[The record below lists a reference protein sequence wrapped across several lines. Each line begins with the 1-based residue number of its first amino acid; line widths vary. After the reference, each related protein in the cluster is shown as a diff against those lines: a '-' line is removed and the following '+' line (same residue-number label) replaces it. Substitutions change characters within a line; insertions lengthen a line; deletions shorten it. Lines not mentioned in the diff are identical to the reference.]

1 MNFVILANFVI
12 LEIFFILSIF
22 REFCDYCYLLN
33 FCEFPVYIQ
42 TLEDSQVVLDKLAFH
57 RDSSKEAGSRLPR
70 IFAGQ
75 TETYETLHKLLEEIE
90 LLLKVWKNRVNHPL
104 TAHLERKVEERQ
116 VLEDEPDLPGQV
128 SVPGVPTFY
137 FNFNFFS
144 SIIW

>member
-1 MNFVILANFVI
+1 M
-12 LEIFFILSIF
+12 
-22 REFCDYCYLLN
+22 N

-104 TAHLERKVEERQ
+104 TAHLERKMEEREH
-116 VLEDEPDLPGQV
+116 EDELDLPGV
-128 SVPGVPTFY
+128 RY
-137 FNFNFFS
+137 FFFLNHPIYLCTNIFFS
-144 SIIW
+144 YRITMGW

>member
-1 MNFVILANFVI
+1 M
-12 LEIFFILSIF
+12 
-22 REFCDYCYLLN
+22 N

-137 FNFNFFS
+137 FNFNFFFLLLFGNYANTCK
-144 SIIW
+144 IMRNFQVF